1 MIFGSILK
9 KIPIKHGNELKYIQ
23 RIKSVNEGHEI
34 IVPDF
39 EILDV
44 KNNEIHVKQDYI
56 RGDTLKSYKCY
67 DRWDIHELIFFDCV
81 CGYDD
86 FGITDYGWD
95 NFILGV
101 DEKLY
106 YIDLGGFNPSYTRY
120 RAMCFEEKYIDTEY
134 KECRRGIYHFNKR
147 SHYIRME
154 SMREWCGKEYQK
166 QS

>member
-9 KIPIKHGNELKYIQ
+9 KIPIKHGNELEYIQ
-23 RIKSVNEGHEI
+23 RIKSVNEGHNV

-67 DRWDIHELIFFDCV
+67 DRWDIHELIFFDSV
-81 CGYDD
+81 SGYDD
-86 FGITDYGWD
+86 FGVVDFGWD
-95 NFILGV
+95 NFILGIDEIVYYV
-101 DEKLY
+101 DLEA
-106 YIDLGGFNPSYTRY
+106 FQPSSREL
-120 RAMCFEEKYIDTEY
+120 RARRFEEKYIDIEY